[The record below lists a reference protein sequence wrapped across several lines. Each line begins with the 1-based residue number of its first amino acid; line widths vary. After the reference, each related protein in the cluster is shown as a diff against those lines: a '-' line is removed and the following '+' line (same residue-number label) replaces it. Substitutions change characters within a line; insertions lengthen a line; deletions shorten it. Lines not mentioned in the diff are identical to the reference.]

1 MKILGQLLILFT
13 GLIFGLWG
21 IRREENYINLIEE
34 LQLGLA
40 IIENEISFALKP
52 LPVAFNQAA
61 KAVKKTKPFF
71 SEAAT
76 RAQNGEACLF
86 DVDFLPF
93 KEEEQRLLFEVGIRL
108 GRGSEKDQTA
118 LILKALSRLEA
129 SRLKYRERLQKVTPL
144 WRWLSPLTA
153 LLIVLLTC

>member
-1 MKILGQLLILFT
+1 MKLLGQLLILFT

-21 IRREENYINLIEE
+21 IKREESYINLIEE

-52 LPVAFNQAA
+52 LPVAFHQAA
-61 KAVKKTKPFF
+61 KVVKKTKPFF
-71 SEAAT
+71 VEAAK

-86 DVDFLPF
+86 DMRFLPC
-93 KEEEQRLLFEVGIRL
+93 KEEEQRLLSEVGIRL

-153 LLIVLLTC
+153 LLVVLLTC